1 MPATLEDIRTIRA
14 ELQQFDAKHT
24 DHAVRFH
31 VAVVDAN
38 LRAASEGHDDP
49 MFREGLAICV
59 NDLAACVRNPRS
71 GCGSVRCF
79 FCEAVMKAGSQ
90 RAAKS
95 EQTTSASGARSRLTE
110 VPSAFAMLTS
120 RWPVE
125 NLPRVESLQ
134 VRHNRTTRMRTRKGI
149 I

>member
-59 NDLAACVRNPRS
+59 DD
-71 GCGSVRCF
+71 
-79 FCEAVMKAGSQ
+79 
-90 RAAKS
+90 
-95 EQTTSASGARSRLTE
+95 
-110 VPSAFAMLTS
+110 
-120 RWPVE
+120 
-125 NLPRVESLQ
+125 
-134 VRHNRTTRMRTRKGI
+134 
-149 I
+149 